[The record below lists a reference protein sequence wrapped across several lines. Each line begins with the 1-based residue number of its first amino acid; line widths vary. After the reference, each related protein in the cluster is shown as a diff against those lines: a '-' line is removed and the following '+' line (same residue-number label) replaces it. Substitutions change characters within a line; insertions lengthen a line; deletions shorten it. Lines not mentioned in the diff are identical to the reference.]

1 MQGGG
6 LQAYVALLLWVP
18 ICFVIFG
25 STKPTRAAFFCF
37 VLGIVLLPERT
48 RFDLPLLPRMGKMEF
63 TSVGCYLGA
72 LVFARAKLKRAKLL
86 RGIEVLFVVI
96 AVGNFGTAWT
106 NPDVLTYG
114 GKGAKSLFGE
124 LIPPVV
130 LPPLTN
136 HDIPSMTIR
145 DFIGILLP
153 FHLGR
158 ALVRDKEDVI
168 ALWSVF
174 CLITLF
180 MLLPMFFE
188 LRMSP
193 QLHKW
198 VWGVQVVPMKQNV
211 RSGGFKSTLFF
222 VQGLALAM
230 FLFAALIG
238 GSILKR
244 NKTKVGSLSA
254 GQAMGITW
262 FALLNSRN
270 VAANIYAAAVVPL
283 VLGRNTRMAARLS
296 VVLAF
301 LVFAYPALRVTKKFP
316 SERLVAIAFSLSPD
330 RAQSLDFR
338 FRNEDM
344 LLDRANL
351 RLWFGWGGYGR
362 NSIRDDRS
370 GRETS
375 VADGE
380 WIIRYGIRG
389 LVGFVGSFSLLLGPV
404 FLAFIRRR
412 KIADPQARAMVDS
425 MMLLV
430 AVKGVDMLPNG
441 YFYTLPYF
449 FAGALE
455 GMSDAMRKEPVAPP
469 AEPQPQWDP
478 PPPQMR
484 QLG

>member
-1 MQGGG
+1 MQTGG
-6 LQAYVALLLWVP
+6 LQAYVALLMWVP

-48 RFDLPLLPRMGKMEF
+48 RFDLPLMPPIGKMEI
-63 TSVGCYLGA
+63 TSIGCYLGA
-72 LVFARAKLKRAKLL
+72 MVFAKEKLRRAKVL
-86 RGIEVLFVVI
+86 RGVEVLFVI
-96 AVGNFGTAWT
+96 IIIGNIGTART

-114 GKGAKSLFGE
+114 GKGALSLWGDP
-124 LIPPVV
+124 IPAVV
-130 LPPLTN
+130 MPALADY
-136 HDIPSMTIR
+136 DIPSMTIR
-145 DFIGILLP
+145 DFIGILIP

-158 ALVRDKEDVI
+158 ALCRTKEDAI
-168 ALWSVF
+168 TLWSVF
-174 CLITLF
+174 CLVTLF

-193 QLHKW
+193 ELHKW
-198 VWGVQVVPMKQNV
+198 VWGVQVVPMKQNM

-238 GSILKR
+238 ATILKR
-244 NKTKVGSLSA
+244 NKARVGSVTA
-254 GQAMGITW
+254 GQALGLTW
-262 FALLNSRN
+262 FALLISRN
-270 VAANIYAAAVVPL
+270 AAANIYAAAVVPL
-283 VLGRNTRMAARLS
+283 LLGRTTKTAARLS

-301 LVFAYPALRVTKKFP
+301 LVFAYPALRMTKKFP
-316 SERLVAIAFSLSPD
+316 SDDLVAIAMSISPD

-338 FRNEDM
+338 FRNEDV

-351 RLWFGWGGYGR
+351 RQAFGWGGYGR

-389 LVGFVGSFSLLLGPV
+389 VVGFTGSFSILLFPV
-404 FLAFIRRR
+404 FLAYRRR
-412 KIADPQARAMVDS
+412 KKIVDPQSRAIVDS

-430 AVKGVDMLPNG
+430 AIKGVDMLPNG
-441 YFYTLPYF
+441 YFYTLPFF
-449 FAGALE
+449 FAGALD
-455 GMSDAMRKEPVAPP
+455 GLSDGLRNEPAPAATEEP
-469 AEPQPQWDP
+469 APDH
-478 PPPQMR
+478 R
-484 QLG
+484 LG